1 MKNYRKADFRD
12 CRELECEITSFLKT
26 GRNILTCRGE
36 LMENPPYLRGNF
48 KVSFPLGNCGYP
60 VLSSAPEV
68 FELAMP
74 KDFRNLGYGSFS
86 GTAVYEGRTH
96 VGQNGVYVLKLNTE
110 KDSVKIFVDGKECA
124 TLLAAP
130 YQLEIELNSG
140 EHDIRLEL
148 CNASGNRDI
157 LAGVSAGLQN

>member
-1 MKNYRKADFRD
+1 M
-12 CRELECEITSFLKT
+12 
-26 GRNILTCRGE
+26 
-36 LMENPPYLRGNF
+36 
-48 KVSFPLGNCGYP
+48 
-60 VLSSAPEV
+60 LSSAPEV

-148 CNASGNRDI
+148 CNAPGNRDI
-157 LAGVSAGLQN
+157 LAGVPAGLQN